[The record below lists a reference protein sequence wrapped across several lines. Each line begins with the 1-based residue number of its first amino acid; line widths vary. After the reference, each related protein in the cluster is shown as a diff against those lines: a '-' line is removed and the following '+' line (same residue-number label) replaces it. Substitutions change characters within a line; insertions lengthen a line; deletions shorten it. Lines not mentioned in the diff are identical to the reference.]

1 MTLAFTYVAIVC
13 YLQASG
19 DVDFLRDRYALP
31 LLVLIAGHV
40 LCAVISSCAH
50 ALFCM
55 SVDVKHV
62 CFYLD
67 YAGVCSLGL
76 TVAVGYYYYS
86 RPIEFGCYEQPAV
99 YFGAAILSCTVGCYL
114 TCGTRLQWTQ
124 MPHQLRLAAF
134 AVPYFVSI
142 TPLAQRMVYETHWE
156 PVCSLHLLHIGFT
169 VVGSFIY
176 GAKIPERFIPNLFD
190 YSFHS
195 HCLMHVITGISALIQ
210 IYAEYVDMKTRRHLL
225 RGDNLTVFDVFW
237 PVAVMLTIQTLI
249 VGLYCYKLVKLRRRE
264 TENMK
269 IE

>member
-1 MTLAFTYVAIVC
+1 MRGLTVVSDLLNGFNSTLDKWRARTHVGTSDYPSRLLRSEQIP
-13 YLQASG
+13 
-19 DVDFLRDRYALP
+19 DDFKEDY
-31 LLVLIAGHV
+31 ITN
-40 LCAVISSCAH
+40 
-50 ALFCM
+50 
-55 SVDVKHV
+55 
-62 CFYLD
+62 D